1 MTLEDNGQW
10 CNVVNI
16 NSKSRVTE
24 LLSIDIL
31 ECDFYKHFIMQATL
45 QLSQKIED
53 RNIRNG
59 QLGIL
64 TTARQ
69 GNSTCSNVG
78 CVNVVVPWQFYADFQ
93 TQHDPA

>member
-1 MTLEDNGQW
+1 
-10 CNVVNI
+10 
-16 NSKSRVTE
+16 
-24 LLSIDIL
+24 
-31 ECDFYKHFIMQATL
+31 MQATL

-93 TQHDPA
+93 TLRPSYVQSHFAQELPCCGFVLLLVPMVLLP